1 MGHHNCPFGQLCF
14 FAQISTINERI
25 IHSIQIFLFYFP
37 VIEWRYRMSKFT
49 LKNENGKIYTGWYI
63 AAMGIILMTF
73 AYSCIVSVSGM
84 FMVPVTEALDLQI
97 GDFSVWVTI
106 MSVTAIIFL
115 LIFSKIFS
123 KRTIKPIMIVSCL
136 CGVAGFIG
144 FATSQSLIQF
154 YLFSVLLGICFGGLT
169 TTPSTLLVSNWF
181 GTKMRGKAL
190 GILFGGNS
198 IVVMLIMPVLNQII
212 LKFGW
217 RVAYFVLAGALLI
230 ICLPLVLKFAIWSP
244 ESVGQKRMGDAGE
257 QETLSSDQLPGVT
270 FKDGLKKPSTWLVF
284 LSGTLLVIPSSAILV
299 HSQPFMIMH
308 GYSAT
313 FAANTTSI
321 MIGICVVTCILVGF
335 INDRFGLRAAA
346 LFSGVAFILDYIAQ
360 IYIPAG
366 GMLMVVLFIV
376 LYGLG
381 CPAVNIVSPLF
392 ANHMFGEKE
401 VGTFIGYINL
411 FISIGG
417 AIGSSFVGKLYDLTG
432 TYILPFWICAGL
444 LLVMTII
451 RFVFASKK
459 YAFQGK

>member
-1 MGHHNCPFGQLCF
+1 
-14 FAQISTINERI
+14 
-25 IHSIQIFLFYFP
+25 
-37 VIEWRYRMSKFT
+37 MSKFA
-49 LKNENGKIYTGWYI
+49 LKDANGKIYTGWYI
-63 AAMGIILMTF
+63 AVMGIILMTF
-73 AYSCIVSVSGM
+73 AYSCVVSISGM
-84 FMVPVTEALDLQI
+84 FIVPVTESLNLQI
-97 GDFSVWVTI
+97 GDFSIWVTI

-123 KRTIKPIMIVSCL
+123 RNTIKKIMIVSCL
-136 CGVAGFIG
+136 CGIAGFIG

-154 YLFSVLLGICFGGLT
+154 YIFSVLLGVCFGGLT

-181 GTKMRGKAL
+181 GVKMRGKAL

-198 IVVMLIMPVLNQII
+198 ILVMLIMPVLNII
-212 LKFGW
+212 IQSFGW
-217 RVAYFVLAGALLI
+217 RTTYFVLAGALLV
-230 ICLPLVLKFAIWSP
+230 ICLPLILKFAIWSP
-244 ESVGQKRMGDAGE
+244 ESVGQKRMGDASEEE
-257 QETLSSDQLPGVT
+257 QNAVSAEQLPGIS
-270 FKDGLKKPSTWLVF
+270 FKDGLKRPSTWLVF

-299 HSQPFMIMH
+299 HSQPFMIMN

-321 MIGICVVTCILVGF
+321 MIGICVVTCIVVGF

-346 LFSGVAFILDYIAQ
+346 VFSGVAFILDYIAQ

-366 GMLMVVLFIV
+366 GMVMVLLFI
-376 LYGLG
+376 LFYGLG

-392 ANHMFGEKE
+392 ANHLFGEKE

-417 AIGSSFVGKLYDLTG
+417 AIGSAFVGKLYDLTG

-451 RFVFASKK
+451 RFIFGSKK
-459 YAFQGK
+459 YAFQEK